1 MTNDSMRKLTG
12 EEALALNGGGCAAI
26 GALIATFT
34 LIQNW
39 GGVAS
44 GLLAAYHYGCFD
56 NW

>member
-1 MTNDSMRKLTG
+1 MTNDSMRELTG
-12 EEALALNGGGCAAI
+12 EEAVVFNGGGCAAI